1 MQHRVHPTMPTAA
14 PLQALCVRAFAR
26 RLPALPTG
34 ARALLYA
41 DGASARALAACAGL
55 QGLASALRLSAASL
69 AVLDLATARATD
81 APWSPLDGAADE
93 APCFHGAC
101 SCEQAHTRA
110 HARTRPPCPAQR
122 PAKRPA
128 LPARTLCGTSG

>member
-1 MQHRVHPTMPTAA
+1 MPTAA

-69 AVLDLATARATD
+69 AVLDLAAARATD

-93 APCFHGAC
+93 APRFHGAC
-101 SCEQAHTRA
+101 SCEQAHARA
-110 HARTRPPCPAQR
+110 SARARAPCPAQR